1 MRFGYWLVQS
11 FVKVILILFWGLKIH
26 NKKNLPKTGAVIV
39 ASNHI
44 SFIDPLV
51 IGVSIFREATFAAKK
66 ELFKNV
72 ILGSIITYLNSI
84 PVRRTGFDNE
94 ALKYFIKALKKD
106 QVLIMFPEGTRSRI
120 GTMLPFKR
128 GVGYMVAKTG
138 ATILPTYL
146 VGTDKLK
153 KRFFKPGGI
162 TIRFGEPIP
171 NLADKYDGEEKYELI
186 AKDVQRAV
194 EKLKE
199 EAEAK

>member
-11 FVKVILILFWGLKIH
+11 FVKVILIIFWGLRIH

-44 SFIDPLV
+44 SFIDPPV

-66 ELFKNV
+66 ELFQNF

-94 ALKYFIKALKKD
+94 ALKYFIKALKKE

-138 ATILPTYL
+138 ATVLPTYII
-146 VGTDKLK
+146 GTDKLK
-153 KRFFKPGGI
+153 KRLFRPGGI
-162 TIRFGEPIP
+162 TVRFGVPMFD
-171 NLADKYDGEEKYELI
+171 LAGKYDGEESYELI
-186 AKDVQRAV
+186 AQDVQKAV
-194 EKLKE
+194 EKLKA

>member
-11 FVKVILILFWGLKIH
+11 FVKVILIIFWGLRIH

-44 SFIDPLV
+44 SFIDPPV

-66 ELFKNV
+66 ELFQNF

-94 ALKYFIKALKKD
+94 ALKYFIKALKKE

-138 ATILPTYL
+138 ATVLPTYII
-146 VGTDKLK
+146 GTDKLK
-153 KRFFKPGGI
+153 KRLFRPGGI
-162 TIRFGEPIP
+162 TVRFGEPMF
-171 NLADKYDGEEKYELI
+171 NLAGKYDGEESYELI
-186 AKDVQRAV
+186 AQDVQKAV
-194 EKLKE
+194 EKLKA